1 MRLRGS
7 SGSVGGG
14 GSADPVRWARAH
26 DIFHAA
32 LELPPDQQAAFVQS
46 ACGADDALRA
56 EVTSLLVSDSQAGD
70 FIEQPAAAL
79 LATADAIAF
88 TPRFAA
94 GTHLGR
100 YEIQE
105 FLGAGGI
112 SEVYRARD
120 TRLGRIVALKLV
132 TDPQDRQ
139 AGSRLLIEAQHAS
152 ILNHPNICGVYEA
165 EDGDGL
171 PFMVLELVEGPTLRD
186 VLRERRPSIT
196 ETVQWGREIASAL
209 DHAHRRGVIHRDL
222 KSANVALSPDG
233 GVKVLDFGL
242 SRRALTGDSVSP
254 VAGGDTH
261 RCLGGWHTDA
271 HRAGSASRRAARSAR
286 RPVGTRRHVVRDD
299 ERCPAFQT
307 DDVVRDR

>member
-1 MRLRGS
+1 M
-7 SGSVGGG
+7 
-14 GSADPVRWARAH
+14 
-26 DIFHAA
+26 
-32 LELPPDQQAAFVQS
+32 ELPPDQRAAFLQS

-56 EVTSLLVSDSQAGD
+56 EVSSLLASDRAGWRLHRATGRC
-70 FIEQPAAAL
+70 AAGERQTRSRSL
-79 LATADAIAF
+79 LASL
-88 TPRFAA
+88 A
-94 GTHLGR
+94 GSRLGR

-120 TRLGRIVALKLV
+120 TRLGRTVALKLV
-132 TDPQDRQ
+132 TDPHDRQ

-186 VLRERRPSIT
+186 VLKERRPSIA
-196 ETVQWGREIASAL
+196 EIVQWGREIASAL

-242 SRRALTGDSVSP
+242 SRRTLTGDGVAQSP
-254 VAGGDTH
+254 AAILTDASVAGTLTHIAPEVLRGD
-261 RCLGGWHTDA
+261 
-271 HRAGSASRRAARSAR
+271 AARSAS
-286 RPVGTRRHVVRDD
+286 RPVGTRSDVVRDD
-299 ERCPAFQT
+299 ERCPAIQT
-307 DDVVRDR
+307 DDGVRDG